1 MLVLAPAACIVGG
14 IALSAAF
21 DTLTRSVKYAPA
33 APPALLLPSEKVR
46 LFVCKSLIKFFEL
59 FCAPGGRFLRTSVES
74 SLPNV
79 TKLSLNFFVIR
90 SFSSS
95 VSSMEVKIHL

>member
-33 APPALLLPSEKVR
+33 APPALLLPSDKVS
-46 LFVCKSLIKFFEL
+46 LFACKSLYQVF
-59 FCAPGGRFLRTSVES
+59 
-74 SLPNV
+74 
-79 TKLSLNFFVIR
+79 
-90 SFSSS
+90 
-95 VSSMEVKIHL
+95 